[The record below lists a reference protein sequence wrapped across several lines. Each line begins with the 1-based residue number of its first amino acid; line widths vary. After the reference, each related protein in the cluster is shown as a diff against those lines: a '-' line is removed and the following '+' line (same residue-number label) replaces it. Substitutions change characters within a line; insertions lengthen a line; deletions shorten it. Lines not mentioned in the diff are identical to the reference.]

1 MTVQLEDVQGEL
13 HAERDR
19 LKLDKVEQSRRQ
31 MGVASQMGE
40 LQAEAK
46 WSIYT
51 DHVKVTVEGY
61 EKTAESYKAKLSGS
75 DFLTPQEYGELRV
88 KLADTQ
94 GLIKGLTL
102 GLTLVT
108 ALITQGE
115 KAAQDIAVL
124 TKQ

>member
-1 MTVQLEDVQGEL
+1 
-13 HAERDR
+13 
-19 LKLDKVEQSRRQ
+19 
-31 MGVASQMGE
+31 MGE
-40 LQAEAK
+40 LQSEAK

-51 DHVKVTVEGY
+51 DHVKATVEGY
-61 EKTAESYKAKLSGS
+61 EKTAEGYKAKLSGL

-124 TKQ
+124 TK